1 MKIVGIADLR
11 TQAERRLPKA
21 VFGYLDRGADG
32 EVTLRENCRVY
43 EDVTFRPRQ
52 AVAAREADLRTSV
65 LGTDISM
72 PALLGP
78 IGYSR
83 LLHPEGD
90 VGACKAAGK
99 AGTIYVLST
108 MSGYRLED
116 VKKAATGT
124 AWYQLYPVGGRG
136 AVEAVLARATAAGY
150 SALMVTVDTPVA
162 GMRESDHRN
171 GMSEL
176 LGERLLAKTPYI
188 SQFFTHPRWVAA
200 YLRDGGLPRF
210 ENIVPPG
217 QGPLAARELTKALG
231 NARVT
236 WEDFRWVREH
246 WKGPIAV
253 KGVLSGDDA
262 RRAVDAGAEV
272 VIVSNH
278 GGRQLDCVPSGLRAL
293 PEVVAAVGHRCEVLM
308 DGGVRRGSD
317 AIKALCLGARAVML
331 GRAYAYGLAAD
342 GEAGVV
348 RAMEILRADMVRT
361 MALLGVS
368 SPGEL
373 NEGYVELHGRM
384 AEKLAAVSDSAIAR
398 TV

>member
-1 MKIVGIADLR
+1 LKIVSIADWR
-11 TQAERRLPKA
+11 AKAERRLPQA
-21 VFGYLDRGADG
+21 VFGYLDCGADG
-32 EVTLRENCRVY
+32 EVTLRENCRAF

-52 AVAAREADLRTSV
+52 AVPAREADLRTTV
-65 LGTDISM
+65 LHTEISM
-72 PALLGP
+72 PAILAP

-99 AGTIYVLST
+99 AETIYVLST
-108 MSGYRLED
+108 MSGYRLEE
-116 VKKAATGT
+116 VQKVATGPT
-124 AWYQLYPVGGRG
+124 WYQLYPIGGRG
-136 AVEAVLARATAAGY
+136 AVEAVLARAKAVGF

-171 GMSEL
+171 GMAEL
-176 LGERLLAKTPYI
+176 LGEKLLAKIPYI
-188 SQFFTHPRWVAA
+188 SQFVTHPRWVAA
-200 YLRDGGLPRF
+200 YLLDGGLPRF

-217 QGPLAARELTKALG
+217 QAPLAARELTQALG

-236 WEDFRWVREH
+236 WEDFRWIREH
-246 WKGPIAV
+246 WQGPIVV

-293 PEVVAAVGHRCEVLM
+293 PEVVAAVGRHCEVLM
-308 DGGVRRGSD
+308 DGGIRRGSD
-317 AIKALCLGARAVML
+317 AIKALCLGARAVLL
-331 GRAYAYGLAAD
+331 GRAYAYGLAAG
-342 GEAGVV
+342 GEAGAS
-348 RAMEILRADMVRT
+348 RAVEIIRADMKRT

-368 SPGEL
+368 SVGEL
-373 NEGYVELHGRM
+373 SESYVELHGKM
-384 AEKLAAVSDSAIAR
+384 AREATPSREGATAR
-398 TV
+398 GA

>member
-1 MKIVGIADLR
+1 M
-11 TQAERRLPKA
+11 AERRLPKA

-32 EVTLRENCRVY
+32 EVTLRENCRVF

-52 AVAAREADLRTSV
+52 AAAAALQADLRTSV
-65 LGTDISM
+65 LGTEISM
-72 PALLGP
+72 PAILAP

-90 VGACKAAGK
+90 VGTCKAAGK

-124 AWYQLYPVGGRG
+124 VWYQLYPVGGRG
-136 AVEAVLARATAAGY
+136 AVEAVLARAKAAGF

-171 GMSEL
+171 GMAEL
-176 LGERLLAKTPYI
+176 LGESIPAKIPYL
-188 SQFFTHPRWVAA
+188 SQFVTRPRWVMA

-217 QGPLAARELTKALG
+217 QAPLAARELTKALG

-236 WEDFRWVREH
+236 WEDFRWIREQ
-246 WKGPIAV
+246 WQGPIVV

-262 RRAVDAGAEV
+262 RRAVDAGAAV

-278 GGRQLDCVPSGLRAL
+278 GGRQLDCVSSGLRAL

-308 DGGVRRGSD
+308 DGGIRRGSD
-317 AIKALCLGARAVML
+317 AVKALCMGARAVLL
-331 GRAYAYGLAAD
+331 GRAYAYGLAAA
-342 GEAGVV
+342 GETGASQAV
-348 RAMEILRADMVRT
+348 EIIRADVLRT

-368 SPGEL
+368 SVGEL
-373 NEGYVELHGRM
+373 NESFVDMQGKWKDG
-384 AEKLAAVSDSAIAR
+384 AASKRESMGAR
-398 TV
+398 GD